1 MNPPQDLSERATH
14 WQVVSSGPA
23 LAVAVFVALA
33 GVAHAVAVAPVVA
46 DDAREQSVV
55 QPTVQP
61 VSPPSPVGH
70 GPDGPGDAPRGV
82 ALLAAAGVTAP
93 RAANA
98 STAVTQ
104 TVVYRRLP
112 DSKGEILMRTSYRV
126 GPNVSTV
133 VVYDYDSATVVG
145 ADGFT
150 QQLDGRWTWDGATDN
165 ATVTWRVSVNRSGPT
180 FDGLAWVDTG
190 AWTLANP
197 QTAFAAYHAGEEQ
210 WLYSWRNPSRLDQRT
225 RVDGE
230 GYASESV
237 VYLGAHETTRAN
249 LSEGT
254 LRVVRPAAAS
264 DADVADV
271 VATVRNA
278 SRQLQVG
285 ARDRT
290 VTMYLGPDPLRE
302 GGLTVEGAERADV
315 WVSARSPVGA
325 PDNVWVHEYVHAR
338 QSFRLGP
345 RMEWFREA
353 SASYYEG
360 LLSVRQGAGGRAG
373 YDRFQ
378 ARLQANESA
387 GVVLTDVDTWKSLY
401 SPYTRGERVLA
412 ALDARIRNVTGGEH
426 TLQTVFRRL
435 NERDDVITYERFRAV
450 VNNVSGTQ
458 QDVWLDT
465 HVAGPNPVSPPGDP
479 HVYTSPR
486 PGSDAD
492 SDGLVD
498 RDERAN
504 GTHPFDPD
512 TDGDGVDD
520 GAELAAGT
528 DPLDPDTDGDGVDDR
543 RERDVGLQP
552 DAPEGLGA
560 TTLAGPVGDV
570 YAGTERLSDARRTA
584 LSRPGRP
591 DPRA

>member
-1 MNPPQDLSERATH
+1 
-14 WQVVSSGPA
+14 VSSGPA
-23 LAVAVFVALA
+23 LAVAVLVALA
-33 GVAHAVAVAPVVA
+33 GVAPVVAGAPVVA
-46 DDAREQSVV
+46 EDARERSVV
-55 QPTVQP
+55 QPGIAP

-70 GPDGPGDAPRGV
+70 GHDALGDAPRGV
-82 ALLAAAGVTAP
+82 GSLAAGVTVP
-93 RAANA
+93 RSTNA
-98 STAVTQ
+98 STAVMQ
-104 TVVYRRLP
+104 TVVYQQLP
-112 DSKGEILMRTSYRV
+112 DREGDILMRTSYRV

-133 VVYDYDSATVVG
+133 VVYDYDNATAVG

-150 QQLDGRWTWDGATDN
+150 QQLNGRWTWDGETDN

-197 QTAFAAYHAGEEQ
+197 QTAFAAYHAGEER
-210 WLYSWRNPSRLDQRT
+210 WLYSWRDPSRLDRRT

-264 DADVADV
+264 DADVDDV

-278 SRQLQVG
+278 SRQLRVG

-302 GGLTVEGAERADV
+302 GGLTVEGPERADM
-315 WVSARSPVGA
+315 WVSAGSPVGA
-325 PDNVWVHEYVHAR
+325 TDNVWVHEYVHAR

-360 LLSVRQGAGGRAG
+360 LLSVRQGTGGRAG

-378 ARLQANESA
+378 ARLQTNESA
-387 GVVLTDVDTWKSLY
+387 GVVLTNVNTWESLY
-401 SPYTRGERVLA
+401 SPYTRGARVLA
-412 ALDARIRNVTGGEH
+412 ALDARIRNATGGEH

-450 VNNVSGTQ
+450 VNNVSGTS
-458 QDVWLDT
+458 QDAWLDT
-465 HVAGPNPVSPPGDP
+465 HVAGPNLVSPAEDP

-492 SDGLVD
+492 GDGLVD

-520 GAELAAGT
+520 GEELAAGT
-528 DPLDPDTDGDGVDDR
+528 DPLDPDTDGDGVDDGL
-543 RERDVGLQP
+543 ERDVGLQP
-552 DAPEGLGA
+552 DDPEGLGA
-560 TTLAGPVGDV
+560 TTLAGPVGDL
-570 YAGTERLSDARRTA
+570 YAGSERLSDVRRTA

-591 DPRA
+591 DDRT